1 VVDAV
6 IFDLDGVL
14 IDSEPVWE
22 QVRRAYVAEAG
33 GRWLPDSQQRLM
45 GMSTGEWARYLSD
58 DLGVGRA
65 PDVVAA
71 EVIDRMARRYEDDLP
86 LLPGAVDAVRRAGR
100 QWPLGLASSSPSRLI
115 KAVLDAT
122 GLAPEFTATMSTEEV
137 RRGKPAPDVYLAV
150 AGKLGVAPG
159 TCVAIEDSSNGLRAA
174 HAAGMRV
181 IAVPHAAYPP
191 QPDAL
196 ALADRVVTGLDELTE
211 DALRG
216 PGRPR

>member
-6 IFDLDGVL
+6 VFDLDGVL

-22 QVRRAYVAEAG
+22 QVRRAYVAEVG

-45 GMSTGEWARYLSD
+45 GMSTGEWARYLSE
-58 DLGVGRA
+58 DLGVGR
-65 PDVVAA
+65 PPEVVAA
-71 EVIDRMARRYEDDLP
+71 EVIDRMARRYDEELP
-86 LLPGAVDAVRRAGR
+86 LLPGAVEAVCRAGER
-100 QWPLGLASSSPSRLI
+100 WPLGLASSSPSRLI
-115 KAVLDAT
+115 KTVLDAT
-122 GLAPEFTATMSTEEV
+122 GLAPRFAVAMSTEEV

-181 IAVPHAAYPP
+181 VAVPHPAYPP

-196 ALADRVVTGLDELTE
+196 ALADRVVAGLDELTE
-211 DALRG
+211 DTLRG
-216 PGRPR
+216 